1 MGYHVHPYPK
11 KGIGSCGF
19 VISIRAAIVAPGR
32 SYGHHLI
39 TGDSPSLD
47 GVHSDSILA
56 GYYYR
61 WVERRMFGM
70 FIYLLSFA
78 LLIIAV
84 RFAIHIYKISMRVPN
99 DPEEGNRQT
108 VRNLIKHEAIRM
120 FRTKK
125 R

>member
-1 MGYHVHPYPK
+1 MGHHVHPYPK

-19 VISIRAAIVAPGR
+19 VISIRAAIVAPDR

-56 GYYYR
+56 GYYY
-61 WVERRMFGM
+61 MGGKDAM
-70 FIYLLSFA
+70 FIYLLSIA
-78 LLIIAV
+78 LVIIAV
-84 RFAIHIYKISMRVPN
+84 RFAIHIYKISMRIPN

-120 FRTKK
+120 FCTKK